1 MTESDESSKQ
11 VVLSS
16 TEETEEDESNL
27 VDGVLILWR
36 NRWLIGGVFF
46 VAVLTTLIV
55 TIRMPKVFMS
65 TTTLLIPREGASG
78 GILSGLGAS
87 GLLQQLPEMSLPSLT
102 PNRDTLTS
110 ILKSRRVA
118 QAVAERFRLQER
130 YKARYLEDVIG
141 GLQRT
146 TRITVS
152 KEGVISIAVEDHD
165 PQMAAQIA
173 NFYVEQL
180 DQLVSQ
186 FGTGT
191 SGRRRALLSEQLA
204 RRKRELDQKEEELRR
219 FQERNRAIVLQDQTR
234 SVIEAAARLKGEIMA
249 AEVQVQVMRTFAT
262 EANPDIVTLRRK
274 IEEMKRQLAQ
284 VEYGDRVSR
293 PQGQSPDRSELSVP
307 FAKVP
312 ELGLE
317 LARLTRDMKTQEIL
331 VMLLSQQLEQA
342 KMSDEA
348 RDFPTVQVLDRAVP
362 AVRHSRPNL
371 RYNLKVSGA
380 LSLVVGGLLAFFI
393 EYLKKSSSWWRR
405 T

>member
-118 QAVAERFRLQER
+118 QAVAERFQLQER

-141 GLQRT
+141 GLQRK
-146 TRITVS
+146 TRIAVS

-191 SGRRRALLSEQLA
+191 SGRRRALLSEQFA
-204 RRKRELDQKEEELRR
+204 RTKRNLEEKEEELRR

-234 SVIEAAARLKGEIMA
+234 SVIEAAARLKGEIMG

-262 EANPDIVTLRRK
+262 EANPDIVTMRRK

-393 EYLKKSSSWWRR
+393 EFLKKSSSWWRR

>member
-16 TEETEEDESNL
+16 TEEEDESNL
-27 VDGVLILWR
+27 LDGVLILWR

-146 TRITVS
+146 TRIAVS

-393 EYLKKSSSWWRR
+393 EFLKKSSSWWRR
-405 T
+405 A

>member
-87 GLLQQLPEMSLPSLT
+87 GLLQQLPGMSLPSLT
-102 PNRDTLTS
+102 PNLDTLTS

-284 VEYGDRVSR
+284 V
-293 PQGQSPDRSELSVP
+293 
-307 FAKVP
+307 
-312 ELGLE
+312 
-317 LARLTRDMKTQEIL
+317 
-331 VMLLSQQLEQA
+331 
-342 KMSDEA
+342 
-348 RDFPTVQVLDRAVP
+348 
-362 AVRHSRPNL
+362 
-371 RYNLKVSGA
+371 
-380 LSLVVGGLLAFFI
+380 
-393 EYLKKSSSWWRR
+393 
-405 T
+405 

>member
-16 TEETEEDESNL
+16 TEEDESNL

-141 GLQRT
+141 GLQRK
-146 TRITVS
+146 TRIAVS

-393 EYLKKSSSWWRR
+393 EFLKKSSSWWRR

>member
-16 TEETEEDESNL
+16 TEEEDESNL
-27 VDGVLILWR
+27 LDGVLILWR

-87 GLLQQLPEMSLPSLT
+87 GLLQQVPEMSLPSLT

-141 GLQRT
+141 GLQRK
-146 TRITVS
+146 TRIAVS

>member
-16 TEETEEDESNL
+16 TEEDESNL
-27 VDGVLILWR
+27 LDGVLILWR

-141 GLQRT
+141 GLQRK
-146 TRITVS
+146 TRIAVS

-234 SVIEAAARLKGEIMA
+234 SVIEAAARLKGEIMG

>member
-1 MTESDESSKQ
+1 
-11 VVLSS
+11 
-16 TEETEEDESNL
+16 
-27 VDGVLILWR
+27 
-36 NRWLIGGVFF
+36 
-46 VAVLTTLIV
+46 
-55 TIRMPKVFMS
+55 
-65 TTTLLIPREGASG
+65 
-78 GILSGLGAS
+78 
-87 GLLQQLPEMSLPSLT
+87 LQQLPEMSLPSLT

-141 GLQRT
+141 GLQRK
-146 TRITVS
+146 TRIAVS

-393 EYLKKSSSWWRR
+393 EFLKKSSSWWRR
-405 T
+405 A